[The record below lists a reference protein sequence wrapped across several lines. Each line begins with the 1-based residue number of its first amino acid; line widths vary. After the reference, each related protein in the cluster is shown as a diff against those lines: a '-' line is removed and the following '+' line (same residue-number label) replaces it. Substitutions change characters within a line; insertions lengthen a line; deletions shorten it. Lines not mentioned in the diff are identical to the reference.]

1 MGRGRSEQREKQT
14 GGQTNIGRNRQIEGE
29 GEAASQPDRQMG
41 RQEVGDGM

>member
-29 GEAASQPDRQMG
+29 ASQPDRQMG